1 MPPITIKDV
10 AKKANVSVATVSRV
24 MNASDK
30 VTPETRDKVLA
41 VCDKL
46 NYSPNLQAK
55 RLKLGRTQSIIAVLP
70 FLTLP
75 SIVERLRG
83 LQEALAT
90 SEYDLIPFS
99 VGSPADRETYLASL
113 SNRSRADGVLIISMP
128 ITEQQVSRFQSVKMP
143 VVLIDSVHSG
153 LRRVIVDDL
162 AGGRMATNHLIELGH
177 TRIGFVSDYLDNP
190 LHFSSM
196 KDRFKGYFQALE
208 EHQVEIPLQYQ
219 KEGKHGRQEAME
231 MALELLQ
238 LPKPP
243 TAIFAACDTQAIGVL
258 DAAKQMNLS
267 VPDDLSVVGYD
278 DIRDAGYVNLTTI
291 QQPLYESGVEG
302 GKALIKM
309 IDCPDPEPL
318 ETILPVSLV
327 IRNTTAAPKK

>member
-1 MPPITIKDV
+1 MINRIVPQTAYLHLILKGVEI
-10 AKKANVSVATVSRV
+10 
-24 MNASDK
+24 
-30 VTPETRDKVLA
+30 
-41 VCDKL
+41 L
-46 NYSPNLQAK
+46 NPMS
-55 RLKLGRTQSIIAVLP
+55 
-70 FLTLP
+70 
-75 SIVERLRG
+75 
-83 LQEALAT
+83 
-90 SEYDLIPFS
+90 
-99 VGSPADRETYLASL
+99 SPAKVPL
-113 SNRSRADGVLIISMP
+113 P
-128 ITEQQVSRFQSVKMP
+128 IGIHE
-143 VVLIDSVHSG
+143 
-153 LRRVIVDDL
+153 
-162 AGGRMATNHLIELGH
+162 
-177 TRIGFVSDYLDNP
+177 
-190 LHFSSM
+190 HFSSM